1 MPLKFARQAQ
11 VLLEVKRW
19 KAIEF
24 RQFLL
29 YSGPT
34 VLKGVLSKV
43 SIKIFSR

>member
-24 RQFLL
+24 
-29 YSGPT
+29 SGPKA
-34 VLKGVLSKV
+34 LKGVLSKV
-43 SIKIFSR
+43 SIKIFCR